1 MDVVMGPRSSFGAT
15 SSLAI
20 VVTLAASLASCGD
33 SRVNVLVPDGSPSFA
48 IMDFTDPLPIDPL
61 PDGWYHRL
69 FWRHGPM
76 DISFETKQGVAAI
89 RLATHD
95 TASMLFRH
103 TDIPLDRYP
112 TLSWQWYIGRGID
125 STIDELTEAG
135 DDHPARF
142 FIVFET
148 ADDEPHR
155 MEIIWGNRMLGS
167 GDYKYIGSFP
177 HYVANGGQA
186 NVGRWHHEAV
196 DLADIYRELWGDP
209 TGARIVDIAL
219 FCDSDAT
226 GGETVA
232 YFADVRVTQRSL
244 TAREPES
251 D

>member
-1 MDVVMGPRSSFGAT
+1 MGIRDHAGAT
-15 SSLAI
+15 LKLVVVLA
-20 VVTLAASLASCGD
+20 LAASLVSCGD

-48 IMDFTDPLPIDPL
+48 IWDFTEPVPLDPL

-76 DISFETKQGVAAI
+76 DMSFETKEGVPAI
-89 RLATHD
+89 RLATRD
-95 TASMLFRH
+95 SASMLFRH

-112 TLSWQWYIGRGID
+112 TLSWQWYIEQGID
-125 STIDELTEAG
+125 GSVDELTEAG

-148 ADDEPHR
+148 SDDESRR
-155 MEIIWGNRMLGS
+155 MEIVWGNRVLGA

-177 HYVANGGQA
+177 HYVANGGHA
-186 NVGRWHHEAV
+186 HVGRWHQEAV
-196 DLADIYRELWGDP
+196 DLTDIYRELWGDP
-209 TGARIVDIAL
+209 TGARIVDIAF
-219 FCDSDAT
+219 FCDSDDT

-232 YFADVRVTQRSL
+232 YFADVRVAQRKP
-244 TAREPES
+244 TAPEQKI